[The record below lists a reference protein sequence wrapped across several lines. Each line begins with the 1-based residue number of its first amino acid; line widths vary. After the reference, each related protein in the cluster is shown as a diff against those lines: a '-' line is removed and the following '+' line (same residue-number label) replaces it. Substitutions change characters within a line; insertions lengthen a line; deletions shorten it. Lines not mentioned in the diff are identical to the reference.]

1 MAVKTQAM
9 KTTDLISL
17 VVSVVVW
24 YGLTY
29 YLLYALKN
37 PVDLAAA
44 ALILLVLG
52 IIGTATCPL
61 INRTDQCKQLRN
73 DLMGLYKKYTKK

>member
-1 MAVKTQAM
+1 M

-24 YGLTY
+24 YGLIY

-52 IIGTATCPL
+52 IIGTATSPL
-61 INRTDQCKQLRN
+61 INRKEECKQVRN
-73 DLMGLYKKYTKK
+73 ELLGLYKKYTKK